1 MGNFVITISRS
12 AGSGGTTIGKLLA
25 KHYGINFYDKEI
37 LRLASDDSGIN
48 EALFARADERV
59 KTTTLFKVSK
69 RVYNGELIPPASGDF
84 TSDRNLFN
92 YQAKVLRELAA
103 QESYVVIGR
112 AADFVLRDL
121 PNVFK
126 IYVYADEGFCTEH
139 EAERL
144 CISKEDA
151 ASRIKKLD
159 KERNE
164 FHRFYTGRSRD
175 DCRNYDLCLNTRVF
189 GFEGCVE
196 MIEKYID
203 LKLGGN
209 ENDLR

>member
-48 EALFARADERV
+48 EALFAQADEKV
-59 KTTTLFKVSK
+59 KSTTLFKVS
-69 RVYNGELIPPASGDF
+69 RHVYNGELIPPASGDF

-92 YQAKVLRELAA
+92 YQAKVLRELAQ

-112 AADFVLRDL
+112 AADFVLKDI
-121 PNVFK
+121 PSVFK
-126 IYVYADEGFCTEH
+126 IFVYADEEFCAGH

-144 CISKEDA
+144 CITKEA
-151 ASRIKKLD
+151 AAARIKKLD

-164 FHRFYTGRSRD
+164 FHRFYTGKNRD
-175 DCRNYDLCLNTRVF
+175 DCRNYDLCLNTRVL
-189 GFEGCVE
+189 GFEGCVK
-196 MIEKYID
+196 MIQQYID
-203 LKLGGN
+203 MRRGG
-209 ENDLR
+209 E

>member
-1 MGNFVITISRS
+1 MDNFVITISRS

-48 EALFARADERV
+48 EALFARVDERV
-59 KTTTLFKVSK
+59 KTTTLFKVSR

-126 IYVYADEGFCTEH
+126 IYVYADEEFCTEH
-139 EAERL
+139 EAKRL
-144 CISKEDA
+144 CIPKEDA
-151 ASRIKKLD
+151 ASRIRKLD
-159 KERNE
+159 RERNE
-164 FHRFYTGRSRD
+164 FHRFYTGRNRD

-196 MIEKYID
+196 MIEKYMNMR
-203 LKLGGN
+203 LGGK
-209 ENDLR
+209 